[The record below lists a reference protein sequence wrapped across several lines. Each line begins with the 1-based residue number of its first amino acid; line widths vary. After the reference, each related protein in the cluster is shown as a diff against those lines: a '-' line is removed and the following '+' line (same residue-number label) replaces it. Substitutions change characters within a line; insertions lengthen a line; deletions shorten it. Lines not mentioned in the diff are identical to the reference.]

1 MAGRR
6 DFGDVVDRITSV
18 AAIVTAAAAVGIGVY
33 QAHITRE
40 QQKKS
45 AWPYLFQA
53 NAYDF
58 HRYER
63 IVENRG
69 LGPALVR
76 SFRVE
81 VGDSVYDDWPSV
93 VHAVL
98 GHDPQVIVRSS
109 FHDGMVLLP
118 GHQTAVLTLPDS
130 ADARAFEARD
140 TALHTTVCYCSLY
153 DDCWVFGS
161 RDRRPRP
168 VDDCSGGGD

>member
-6 DFGDVVDRITSV
+6 DFGDQVDRITSV
-18 AAIVTAAAAVGIGVY
+18 AAIVTAVAAVGIGVY

-53 NAYDF
+53 NTYDF

-81 VGDSVYDDWPSV
+81 VGDSVYGDWPSV

-98 GHDPQVIVRSS
+98 GYTPQRIVTSS
-109 FHDGMVLLP
+109 LHDGMVLLP
-118 GHQTAVLTLPDS
+118 GHRTAVLTLPDS
-130 ADARAFEARD
+130 ADARAFESRD
-140 TALHTTVCYCSLY
+140 SALRTTVCYCSLY
-153 DDCWVFGS
+153 DDCWVFRS

-168 VDDCSGGGD
+168 VGDCPEGGA